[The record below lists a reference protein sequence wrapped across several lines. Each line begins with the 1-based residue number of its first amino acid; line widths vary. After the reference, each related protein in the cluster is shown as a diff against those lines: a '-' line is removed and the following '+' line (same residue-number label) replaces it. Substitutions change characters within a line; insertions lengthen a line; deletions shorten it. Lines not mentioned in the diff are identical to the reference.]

1 MVYCRGK
8 SMHLSL
14 CIKYFSYNMKHAAL
28 TLVAALCL
36 GTAAMAQQT
45 GAPVDSTIET
55 PPSRKERLRNL
66 PMYSNILKTNL
77 SSLTLNNY
85 SLTYERMLTRKISA
99 SLGYRYM
106 PKSALTKSMLGE
118 NVMDQIKEDGE
129 DDLQSQLDKLQM
141 SGGALTAEFRIY
153 TGKRPGARGF
163 YGGIYGR
170 YSKFK
175 YDYPYDYEKPDGST
189 TLVPLN
195 GHTKGFGGGVIMG
208 GQFMI
213 AKRVVVD
220 LYIIGAHY
228 GKMTGKV
235 EGLTDLSDLDEADRA
250 ELKADLEDL
259 IDLGGSE
266 KNIKAD
272 VRNDGVRADIKMPF
286 LGVRGLGLTVGFA
299 F

>member
-8 SMHLSL
+8 CMPLPL
-14 CIKYFSYNMKHAAL
+14 GIKFFLYNKHAAL
-28 TLVAALCL
+28 IFAFAVCL

-45 GAPVDSTIET
+45 ESTTDSTVNAET
-55 PPSRKERLRNL
+55 PSRKTRLRNL
-66 PMYSNILKTNL
+66 PMYSNIVKTNL
-77 SSLTLNNY
+77 SSLALNNY

-106 PKSALTKSMLGE
+106 PKGALTKTMLGE
-118 NVMDQIKEDGE
+118 TVMDYIKEDGD
-129 DDLQSQLDKLQM
+129 DDLQGQLDKLQM

-163 YGGIYGR
+163 YAGLYGR
-170 YSKFK
+170 YSSFK
-175 YDYPYDYEKPDGST
+175 YDYPYDYEKPDETT

-195 GHTKGFGGGVIMG
+195 GNTKGFGGGLLLG

-213 AKRVVVD
+213 AKRLVVD

-235 EGLTDLSDLDEADRA
+235 EGLTDLSDLDEQDRA
-250 ELKADLEDL
+250 DLKAELEDL
-259 IDLGGSE
+259 VDLGGSE
-266 KNIKAD
+266 KTSKRTYVTMVSGQTSKCPSSAS
-272 VRNDGVRADIKMPF
+272 A
-286 LGVRGLGLTVGFA
+286 A
-299 F
+299 SA

>member
-1 MVYCRGK
+1 
-8 SMHLSL
+8 
-14 CIKYFSYNMKHAAL
+14 MKHAAL
-28 TLVAALCL
+28 IVLSLCL
-36 GTAAMAQQT
+36 GSTAMAQQYSNVT
-45 GAPVDSTIET
+45 DSTAIVDK
-55 PPSRKERLRNL
+55 PRQKEAG
-66 PMYSNILKTNL
+66 MYRNILKTNL
-77 SSLTLNNY
+77 SSIALNNY

-106 PKSALTKSMLGE
+106 PKGALSKSMLGE
-118 NVMDQIKEDGE
+118 KVMDYVKEDGD
-129 DDLQSQLDKLQM
+129 DDLQNQLDKLEM

-153 TGKRPGARGF
+153 TGSRPGAKGF
-163 YGGIYGR
+163 YAGIYGR
-170 YSKFK
+170 YSNFK
-175 YDYPYDYEKPDGST
+175 YNFPYDFEKPDNTT

-195 GHTKGFGGGVIMG
+195 GKSSGIGGGLILG

-235 EGLTDLSDLDEADRA
+235 EGLTDLSDLDEADRT
-250 ELKADLEDL
+250 ELKNELEEL
-259 IDLGGSE
+259 IEIGGE
-266 KNIKAD
+266 KNITAD

-286 LGVRGLGLTVGFA
+286 LGVRGLGLTIGFA